1 MLFHAAIAC
10 LTILSVSVLIAHAI
24 DAFRTQRNR
33 SHVAV
38 WPDAPKHFFRPSS
51 KARSARPIP
60 GCVPS
65 SVAQPAE
72 PEEIDIVVFG
82 HPTFLV
88 EGKPITPPVVAAD
101 DESPQVYEPVP
112 FVSPPQRFAPRPTER
127 IARGFDAFVK

>member
-60 GCVPS
+60 CCVPS

-101 DESPQVYEPVP
+101 DARKSMSRYLSCRRRS
-112 FVSPPQRFAPRPTER
+112 VSLRGPPSVSRTASMLS
-127 IARGFDAFVK
+127 